1 MKRFFPTNIWFST
14 DHCGSWV
21 HWRQPCSP
29 GKSHKWLWAFTLFPL
44 WLKGQ
49 NALKSFKLWSSD
61 SVTLKNFRF
70 LFAVPPREHAESK
83 KNISAKSCACLFFRW
98 PFQCSTT
105 FESIICQKFT
115 SLLSVSEFFLM
126 LCKFS
131 VFDGRYLF
139 TIVHCH
145 RASSASCVCAVFVN
159 NKRSPHFSH
168 VF

>member
-115 SLLSVSEFFLM
+115 FTLVGKRIFFDVVQVFCFWWPLSV
-126 LCKFS
+126 
-131 VFDGRYLF
+131 
-139 TIVHCH
+139 HH
-145 RASSASCVCAVFVN
+145 RALSQS
-159 NKRSPHFSH
+159 
-168 VF
+168 